1 MQKRKEGIGGW
12 LLCFLILTC
21 VFAPARFVYQACTVK
36 DAAYFIGR
44 NSLLIVILIGSIYAG
59 VKMVRKEAKGLYFM
73 KSCLWTLLILNIL
86 EAGNGHGTPN
96 AIVPTLLWLGYLYRS
111 ERVKNTYGHFPAKTE
126 RAAEPTPSGR

>member
-12 LLCFLILTC
+12 LLCFLITTC
-21 VFAPARFVYQACTVK
+21 VFAPARFVYQACTAK

-44 NSLLIVILIGSIYAG
+44 NSLLIVILMGFIYAG
-59 VKMVRKEAKGLYFM
+59 VKMARKEAKGLYFM

-96 AIVPTLLWLGYLYRS
+96 AIVPAILWLGYLYRS
-111 ERVKNTYGHFPAKTE
+111 ERVKNTYGHFAAKTE
-126 RAAEPTPSGR
+126 QAAEPTPYGR